1 MQAQVVHQP
10 TYEAKNRWLDQL
22 KGTNEAADAFEDA
35 VEVASGL
42 DSARDIVSF
51 IEAKEDASVQ
61 VIQDVVGLMLN
72 AREQARQKLFNTA
85 VMFVSSQL
93 C

>member
-10 TYEAKNRWLDQL
+10 IYEAKNRWLDQL
-22 KGTNEAADAFEDA
+22 KGTNEADECIISDDAFEDA
-35 VEVASGL
+35 VEVASGM

-51 IEAKEDASVQ
+51 VQ
-61 VIQDVVGLMLN
+61 VIQYLVGLMLN